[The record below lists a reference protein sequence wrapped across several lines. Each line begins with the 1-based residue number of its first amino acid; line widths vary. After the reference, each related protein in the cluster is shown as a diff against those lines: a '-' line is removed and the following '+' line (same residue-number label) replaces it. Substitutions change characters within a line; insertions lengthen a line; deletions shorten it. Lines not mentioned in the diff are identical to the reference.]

1 VRVVARGPG
10 PLPKAGTPV
19 RLEVRDVTEVDAP
32 SVVVVAVDSV
42 VELGESDGLATLPTI
57 DLQPLDDIVTA
68 GRELNLWA
76 RVAASGAERT
86 ASGDWITMHAVPI
99 DPATASGSVIE
110 VEVRRVG

>member
-1 VRVVARGPG
+1 
-10 PLPKAGTPV
+10 
-19 RLEVRDVTEVDAP
+19 LEVRDVTEVDAP

-42 VELGESDGLATLPTI
+42 VELGESDGLADSATLPTI